1 NADRLMSAIPGASR
15 AVIPSQRGCRQQ
27 PAATQQGMEP
37 ATAESATER
46 TAKHGETEQRRRTEK
61 SGSTGR
67 PAQQADLAL
76 PDWIGNT
83 NASSRDGARVS
94 DPIRQRASLRDAR
107 RTALRVTPLLRLS
120 VFGRYL

>member
-1 NADRLMSAIPGASR
+1 MARDERSTVSG
-15 AVIPSQRGCRQQ
+15 RQL
-27 PAATQQGMEP
+27 
-37 ATAESATER
+37 AEATER

-76 PDWIGNT
+76 LDRIGNT

-107 RTALRVTPLLRLS
+107 RTALRVTPLLRVS
-120 VFGRYL
+120 VFGRYFCLLRCVP